1 MQTNISAKHL
11 QLTPA
16 IEDYIHKKS
25 DRIRKHF
32 DRVQGI
38 YVVLQKEPQGYR
50 VEVKTDVEKHDDFV
64 ANANDED
71 LYACTFPATSTPSM
85 LPPLR
90 VRRCANAR
98 IG

>member
-71 LYACTFPATSTPSM
+71 LYACIDLCIDRAIRQITDWKD
-85 LPPLR
+85 
-90 VRRCANAR
+90 R
-98 IG
+98 IRDHKK